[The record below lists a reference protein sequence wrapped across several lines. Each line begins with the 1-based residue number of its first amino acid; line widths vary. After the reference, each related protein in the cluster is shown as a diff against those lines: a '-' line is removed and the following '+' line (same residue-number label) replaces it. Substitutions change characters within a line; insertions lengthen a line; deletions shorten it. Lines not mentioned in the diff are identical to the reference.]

1 MNVPR
6 DENNE
11 YRHYLPMSNFQ
22 FVCILS
28 SWLKISLYHRDH
40 FYHTHQ
46 SHNVSSVI
54 QSHSLYNALFSQL
67 EVSAAQV
74 LLTESDFRDENHLTS
89 LKYSIDRLVSV
100 GIIPIINEN
109 DAVSAFSTTTN
120 VDAFTDNDSLAAL
133 CARSFGCDM
142 CILLTDV
149 DGVFDR
155 PPNQEGAKL
164 LPFYSQDQS
173 VGIGE
178 KSKHGRGGM
187 ASKIEAA
194 QFAVSPGSQCRACVV
209 VSGNDLSAI
218 RALANSEYELEDGEE
233 PKGTLF
239 VTPGSELEEQ
249 ALEDIKF
256 IEVSSDHLEDDG
268 HNIIGCRTYLSLTCQ
283 SFHMF

>member
-1 MNVPR
+1 MNSLFTAVF
-6 DENNE
+6 
-11 YRHYLPMSNFQ
+11 L
-22 FVCILS
+22 FVTLHPVIIVHHINHS
-28 SWLKISLYHRDH
+28 PTH
-40 FYHTHQ
+40 FHINSIT
-46 SHNVSSVI
+46 
-54 QSHSLYNALFSQL
+54 HSLYNALFSQL

-89 LKYSIDRLVSV
+89 LRYSIDRLVSV
-100 GIIPIINEN
+100 GIVPIINEN
-109 DAVSAFSTTTN
+109 DAVSAFSATTD

-155 PPNQEGAKL
+155 PPTEDGAKL

-209 VSGNDLSAI
+209 VSGCDLSAI
-218 RALANSEYELEDGEE
+218 RALANSEYELEEGEE

-249 ALEDIKF
+249 ALEDIR
-256 IEVSSDHLEDDG
+256 IMEVSV
-268 HNIIGCRTYLSLTCQ
+268 CVAVVAVFMVC
-283 SFHMF
+283 

>member
-1 MNVPR
+1 
-6 DENNE
+6 
-11 YRHYLPMSNFQ
+11 
-22 FVCILS
+22 
-28 SWLKISLYHRDH
+28 
-40 FYHTHQ
+40 
-46 SHNVSSVI
+46 
-54 QSHSLYNALFSQL
+54 
-67 EVSAAQV
+67 
-74 LLTESDFRDENHLTS
+74 
-89 LKYSIDRLVSV
+89 
-100 GIIPIINEN
+100 
-109 DAVSAFSTTTN
+109 

-218 RALANSEYELEDGEE
+218 RALANSEYELEADEE

-249 ALEDIKF
+249 ALEDIKV
-256 IEVSSDHLEDDG
+256 IEVS
-268 HNIIGCRTYLSLTCQ
+268 
-283 SFHMF
+283 FV

>member
-1 MNVPR
+1 MLI
-6 DENNE
+6 
-11 YRHYLPMSNFQ
+11 YRRILLVVFTLCEIGNIFNIYHCCSPVFNSHHLETLFHHH
-22 FVCILS
+22 LS
-28 SWLKISLYHRDH
+28 SN
-40 FYHTHQ
+40 HTH
-46 SHNVSSVI
+46 I
-54 QSHSLYNALFSQL
+54 HSLYNALFSQL

-109 DAVSAFSTTTN
+109 DAVTAFSTTTT

-155 PPNQEGAKL
+155 PPNEDGAKL
-164 LPFYSQDQS
+164 LSFYSQDQS

-218 RALANSEYELEDGEE
+218 RALVNSEYELEDGEE

-249 ALEDIKF
+249 ALEDIKL
-256 IEVSSDHLEDDG
+256 IDM
-268 HNIIGCRTYLSLTCQ
+268 T
-283 SFHMF
+283 